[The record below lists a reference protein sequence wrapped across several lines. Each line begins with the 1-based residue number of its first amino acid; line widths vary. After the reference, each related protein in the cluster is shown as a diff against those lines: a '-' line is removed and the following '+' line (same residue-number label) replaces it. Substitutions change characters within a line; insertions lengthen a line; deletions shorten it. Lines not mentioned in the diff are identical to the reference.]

1 MQNVH
6 ILKYSW
12 NIHQDVKW
20 AFLKKSI
27 NVKELNSF
35 HNMLSNHNKFKLDIN
50 NKKILTQFETMV
62 NGSKKIVTM
71 ETLK

>member
-1 MQNVH
+1 
-6 ILKYSW
+6 
-12 NIHQDVKW
+12 
-20 AFLKKSI
+20 
-27 NVKELNSF
+27 
-35 HNMLSNHNKFKLDIN
+35 MLSNHNKFKLDIN